1 MDTHRHTFGQI
12 MHVVPYAQILPFAS
26 KAAKDRVSAKD
37 SKNTF
42 WFMFDNN
49 AAQPC
54 FCGLMQ
60 VNKGYRIKGVWVHP
74 SRRGSGIGQQMTNE
88 LIEFALNTLD
98 ATKIEVLAYN
108 AKFYEAMG
116 FKRYRVYPNGAQK
129 LEKKYK

>member
-1 MDTHRHTFGQI
+1 
-12 MHVVPYAQILPFAS
+12 MHIVPYAQIQPFAS

-37 SKNTF
+37 SKNTY

-60 VNKGYRIKGVWVHP
+60 VNQKYRIKGVWVHP
-74 SRRGSGIGQQMTNE
+74 SRRGSGIGQQMTSE
-88 LIEFALNTLD
+88 LIDFAVNSLD
-98 ATKIEVLAYN
+98 AKIIEVLAYN

-116 FKRYRVYPNGAQK
+116 FKKYRVYPNGAQK
-129 LEKKYK
+129 LEKIYK